1 MSQPQSTSR
10 ILLSFTGFHDP
21 YAPSPIDGTQQPGP
35 IVAMLGSR
43 PYDRIILFNTPGAT
57 RQTEATV
64 EAISRNWPSLQITT
78 KDLPDLIDPTNHI
91 LILQYLR
98 KYTREILNQFP
109 DAELSISLSS
119 GTPSMHACWLLLVA
133 EGSLPAR
140 ILYGHPLRSQDETYR
155 VTEVNLTASEFP
167 EIAPR
172 IMHLQ
177 PGTDDYLAALPAMC
191 EALGIVGSEKC
202 FTDALDRAARLAP
215 YDCHVLVLGETGTG
229 KEHIARLI
237 HQMSGRRNG
246 SFVPVNC
253 AAMPKELA
261 ESLLFGHEK
270 GAFTGAAQKQDGD
283 FLRAHGGTL
292 FLDEIGEMPLA
303 IQAKLLRVLQDG
315 IIRPL
320 GGKDRQVDVRVVAAT
335 NQPLARAIR
344 AETFRPD
351 LLQRFLDT
359 IELPPLRNRRGDIAR
374 LATHTLA
381 RWNRTHST
389 KHRLGR
395 DAISTLQT
403 YKWPGNVRELI
414 AAVQRAAM
422 MTRTG
427 RISSEDLRLG
437 EAAWQADM
445 GESAF
450 PEPHEGFSLRDYLQN
465 ARQTLIQKA
474 ITQSNGNYTAAARL
488 LGISPQAVHKH
499 ARGEQHAINPG

>member
-1 MSQPQSTSR
+1 MSQPQSTPR

-35 IVAMLGSR
+35 IIAMLGSR
-43 PYDRIILFNTPGAT
+43 PYDRIILFNTPGAA

-64 EAISRNWPSLQITT
+64 EAISRNWPSLQIMT
-78 KDLPDLIDPTNHI
+78 KDLPDLIDPTNHS

-109 DAELSISLSS
+109 NAELSISLSS

-133 EGSLPAR
+133 EGSLPAH
-140 ILYGHPLRSQDETYR
+140 ILYGHPLRSPDETYR

-261 ESLLFGHEK
+261 ESILFGHEK

-303 IQAKLLRVLQDG
+303 IQSKLLRVLQDG

-335 NQPLARAIR
+335 NQDLARAIR
-344 AETFRPD
+344 DGKFRTD
-351 LLQRFLDT
+351 LIQRFLDT
-359 IELPPLRNRRGDIAR
+359 IELPPLRKRRGDIAR
-374 LATHTLA
+374 FATYTIN
-381 RWNRTHST
+381 RWNR
-389 KHRLGR
+389 KHNTRCRIGR
-395 DAISTLQT
+395 DALTALQV

-414 AAVQRAAM
+414 AAVERAAIT
-422 MTRTG
+422 TRADT
-427 RISSEDLRLG
+427 IKAQDLRLG
-437 EAAWQADM
+437 EAAWQAD
-445 GESAF
+445 EADSIL
-450 PEPHEGFSLRDYLQN
+450 PEPYEGFSLRDYLQN
-465 ARQTLIQKA
+465 ARQTLIRKA
-474 ITQSNGNYTAAARL
+474 ITQSNGNNAAAARL
-488 LGISPQAVHKH
+488 LGISPQALHKH
-499 ARGEQHAINPG
+499 LQPSNATGT